1 MPGAVQSLNAY
12 QASIR
17 NRSADQRAAAAERHM
32 DLLTNM
38 DASLQEEFI
47 YELEQARR
55 IARNSTGYQRILAS
69 LEAINT
75 VMDTIIT
82 QETQA
87 LVREPLI
94 DTYAALIQQCDE
106 YLDTHSGHRFT
117 SVGRKRVAL
126 IRDLRNKADDEAQL
140 LMERLNTVN
149 SFGQGITLW
158 QLFAG
163 MRPLQA
169 VTAQASQFSLPKAAV
184 PAPDQAPE
192 PAPNASDDQ
201 VEKTEEIAKTAVPHS
216 SSDPTDQAKAS
227 ATTSIAEVTT
237 QPETAKN
244 PQALAEAA
252 LAGAVQSQTTSQD
265 TTTTTTTTTTITP
278 EKVVASTVVASEQA
292 AKAGIAPDQAAKA
305 VLRKVPAPDH
315 MHAIRVFRGEI
326 QKEARLDNNLKAI
339 FEIML
344 EQVERAVQRGEDSL
358 CVQLLDRVMVLCLE
372 NPGFGSLT
380 ALCQVCAAFQA
391 TKHPTDSDLNTKY
404 SPLTEILPTAYPGDD
419 QAQNAFP
426 EYRHLDPA
434 VVRYLAQNLSFN
446 RDEKGDHLYGQNL
459 SGHISDFG
467 AAHGYMQTDNS
478 GKINTYLS
486 KNAAAARQPSADNPN
501 PAPLSFASTRT
512 IGLMDQATNTYRLPW
527 KTRLHRMVRSTY
539 LQRNFGIPAMD
550 GMSFT
555 GRAAKIIN
563 ERAGTIISDPSIM
576 STGFFVDSM
585 FGSYPVTLTLL
596 CDEGTPVFPSR
607 NMAEGEIV
615 LGRGTTYMILS
626 AVIHTEN
633 NPLNVPASHLMA
645 GNQYGTGNELHL
657 RQTNVLEIFAKVLP
671 SPDSD
676 ENLSQDTE
684 KFRAFQQKQSAY
696 EPRFQGDH
704 GNMVHRNA
712 YLEMARADQAS
723 LTELE
728 AAAMD
733 EYTHDSG
740 DINRRMRA
748 GDALSDVTGAQN
760 ALIRQAFAKHR
771 IPVDMEVYRGVS
783 DTFLS
788 VMLKSNP
795 VDEDV
800 KVNAFTSDGSLNHA
814 WLDAE
819 DHLDVFKGMVFQ
831 DAAFLSTST
840 NKPFARR
847 WANHVAHDRVARNK
861 GLAINHHD
869 PNRDLDIAGAHVITM
884 KLPAGTRAMF
894 TDTMFT
900 RTGHARGQ
908 DEVTV
913 DAGYTYLVEDVSK
926 AGPGRY
932 EITVRCIG

>member
-1 MPGAVQSLNAY
+1 MPRTAQSLADY
-12 QASIR
+12 RASIR
-17 NRSADQRAAAAERHM
+17 NRSDDQRAAAVERHI

-38 DASLQEEFI
+38 DSSLQEEFI
-47 YELEQARR
+47 YELGQARR
-55 IARNSTGYQRILAS
+55 IVRNSTGYQRILTS
-69 LEAINT
+69 LEAINA
-75 VMDTIIT
+75 VMDTIVT
-82 QETQA
+82 EETQA

-106 YLDTHSGHRFT
+106 YLDTHSGYRFT
-117 SVGRKRVAL
+117 SVGKKRVAL
-126 IRDLRNKADDEAQL
+126 IRDLRSKADDEAQL
-140 LMERLNTVN
+140 LMERLNTVG

-163 MRPLQA
+163 MRPLQE
-169 VTAQASQFSLPKAAV
+169 VTAQASQFLLPKAAV
-184 PAPDQAPE
+184 PTPNQAPE
-192 PAPNASDDQ
+192 PAPNTSDDQ
-201 VEKTEEIAKTAVPHS
+201 VEEMEEISKTVIPQ
-216 SSDPTDQAKAS
+216 SDSGPAGQAKAS
-227 ATTSIAEVTT
+227 ARASIAEVTT

-252 LAGAVQSQTTSQD
+252 LAGAVQSQTAPQG
-265 TTTTTTTTTTITP
+265 TTTTTTSATP
-278 EKVVASTVVASEQA
+278 EKVVASAIVASEQA
-292 AKAGIAPDQAAKA
+292 VKAGIAPDQTAKA
-305 VLRKVPAPDH
+305 VLRKVPVPDY
-315 MHAIRVFRGEI
+315 MDAIRVFREEI
-326 QKEARLDNNLKAI
+326 QREALLNDHLKAI
-339 FEIML
+339 FDIML
-344 EQVERAVQRGEDSL
+344 EQVERAVQRKEDIL
-358 CVQLLDRVMVLCLE
+358 CVQLLDRVIALCGE
-372 NPGFGSLT
+372 NAGVGSLM
-380 ALCQVCAAFQA
+380 ALSQVCAAFQA
-391 TKHPTDSDLNTKY
+391 TKQSSDSDLDTKY
-404 SPLTEILPTAYPGDD
+404 APQPQLSSTAYPGDD
-419 QAQNAFP
+419 QVQNAFP

-446 RDEKGDHLYGQNL
+446 RGETANHLYGQDL
-459 SGHISDFG
+459 SGTPTGLG

-478 GKINTYLS
+478 SKINIYLA
-486 KNAAAARQPSADNPN
+486 KNAAAARHPSPDNPN

-512 IGLMDQATNTYRLPW
+512 IGLIDQAANAYRLPW
-527 KTRLHRMVRSTY
+527 KTRLHRMVTTSY
-539 LQRNFGIPAMD
+539 LKRTFGIPEGD
-550 GMSFT
+550 GSSFT

-576 STGFFVDSM
+576 STGFYVDTLFS
-585 FGSYPVTLTLL
+585 SHPVSLTLL
-596 CDEGTPVFPSR
+596 CDEGTPVFPTR

-626 AVIHTEN
+626 AVIHTKD
-633 NPLNVPASHLMA
+633 NPLALPASHLMA
-645 GNQYGTGNELHL
+645 ANQFLEGQETQIQGVNL
-657 RQTNVLEIFAKVLP
+657 LEIFAKVLP
-671 SPDSD
+671 SPDSE
-676 ENLSQDTE
+676 ENLSQSAE
-684 KFRAFQQKQSAY
+684 KFRAFQQKQTAY
-696 EPRFQGDH
+696 EPKFQGDH
-704 GNMVHRNA
+704 RDMVHRDA

-748 GDALSDVTGAQN
+748 GEVLSDVTGAQN

-800 KVNAFTSDGSLNHA
+800 KANAFTPDGSLNHA

-900 RTGHARGQ
+900 RTGQPRGQ

-913 DAGYTYLVEDVSK
+913 DAGYTYLVEDISK

-932 EITVRCIG
+932 EITMRCIG